1 VLGRRRAVRLLQL
14 EEDPRG
20 DRPGLREVLR
30 GRRERVAIQRLQVEP
45 FVVEELEGLL
55 DVVAFLQSLGLLVL
69 PPLCLR
75 LGLLGQESRVRRAVL
90 VSVLFAEL
98 LFLLLGVTSTSR
110 AVLISVLFAD
120 LLFLLL
126 GGTSAR
132 LDPGRSARNVEV
144 MRVDGG

>member
-1 VLGRRRAVRLLQL
+1 M
-14 EEDPRG
+14 
-20 DRPGLREVLR
+20 
-30 GRRERVAIQRLQVEP
+30 
-45 FVVEELEGLL
+45 
-55 DVVAFLQSLGLLVL
+55 
-69 PPLCLR
+69 
-75 LGLLGQESRVRRAVL
+75 L

-120 LLFLLL
+120 VLFLLL
-126 GGTSAR
+126 GVTSAR

>member
-1 VLGRRRAVRLLQL
+1 MLLYNSRSRCRCCCLWPFCFLDLEHYGDPVRPATLRRPYGVDYVVVSLFAW
-14 EEDPRG
+14 
-20 DRPGLREVLR
+20 
-30 GRRERVAIQRLQVEP
+30 RRERVAIQRLQVEP
-45 FVVEELEGLL
+45 FVVEDLEGLL

-90 VSVLFAEL
+90 VSVLFA
-98 LFLLLGVTSTSR
+98 
-110 AVLISVLFAD
+110 D